1 MEIKLIIKFKK
12 TKVSTLYFTDG
23 GSSVY
28 QLQFYY
34 LSEGKINFIK
44 VHTTRLAGSIDFVIT
59 NFKTLTKDA
68 EDSVDLGEWTIKP
81 ENIKK
86 IKEMNETMIRFPL
99 EALLRELGGI
109 EFLIYLYE
117 KLPEIKEFRIIE
129 AIKRQGILCN

>member
-34 LSEGKINFIK
+34 LLEGEINFIK
-44 VHTTRLAGSIDFVIT
+44 MHTTRLAGSIEFVIP
-59 NFKTLTKDA
+59 NFKTLTKDS
-68 EDSVDLGEWTIKP
+68 DGSVDLGEWTIKP
-81 ENIKK
+81 ENIEK
-86 IKEMNETMIRFPL
+86 IKEMNNTMIRFPL

-117 KLPEIKEFRIIE
+117 RLSELKEFRLIE